1 MFFNTSSTQHILRSH
16 LICITSTTPV
26 LSPQAS
32 QVEKRIIK
40 RGQPGVSYR
49 KSALK
54 NNTTHISYFW
64 IISWTFP
71 CLHLWTTY
79 HHLTTSV
86 GWCQS
91 ECHRYGAEICYTIYS
106 IQQLF
111 MFPWGPKC
119 VWLIMKDQLIDPN
132 WMPPMMMVWSCFL
145 PWQRAYHPNW
155 VKLQRNMELENVY
168 LLFMLVVD

>member
-1 MFFNTSSTQHILRSH
+1 MCLALPQVPYQTGTDVRLVLLHDVIPNWLPSMFFNTSSTQHILRSH
-16 LICITSTTPV
+16 LICITSTTLV
-26 LSPQAS
+26 WSPQAS

-40 RGQPGVSYR
+40 RGQPGVSYG

-86 GWCQS
+86 GGGGCQS
-91 ECHRYGAEICYTIYS
+91 ECHRFGAEICYTIYS
-106 IQQLF
+106 IQQL
-111 MFPWGPKC
+111 
-119 VWLIMKDQLIDPN
+119 L
-132 WMPPMMMVWSCFL
+132 CFL
-145 PWQRAYHPNW
+145 GGPNGFGW
-155 VKLQRNMELENVY
+155 SWKIN
-168 LLFMLVVD
+168 